1 MILEKQILSILY
13 SFVFGIVFFIFLE
26 INFKLL
32 YFGKILYRIIISFLF
47 VTFFSLLYFLG
58 LLKLNNGIIHIYF
71 YISLFTGYLLSF
83 VIYKKMN
90 CKNK

>member
-32 YFGKILYRIIISFLF
+32 YSGKILYRIIISFLF
-47 VTFFSLLYFLG
+47 VIFFSLLYFLG
-58 LLKLNNGIIHIYF
+58 LLKINNGIMHIYF
-71 YISLFTGYLLSF
+71 YICLFTGYLLSF
-83 VIYKKMN
+83 VIYNKMN
-90 CKNK
+90 CKKK